1 MVDDSINRPAF
12 TGDVCIMAT
21 RMTQADMDSETTRA
35 ANAVDTWEL
44 PKASLE
50 AKRAALKFYNAGD
63 NRKFWF
69 WMYYSKIMK
78 RIRNGEVT

>member
-1 MVDDSINRPAF
+1 MISRKN
-12 TGDVCIMAT
+12 MT
-21 RMTQADMDSETTRA
+21 RMSEDDMRSETTRA
-35 ANAVDTWEL
+35 ANALDVWEL

-69 WMYYSKIMK
+69 WMYYSKVMARLRVERK
-78 RIRNGEVT
+78 NV